1 MLLSSFS
8 HRQLHL
14 TFDRKKFH
22 LFSVMA
28 GQVLLPLMTFILVT
42 SIILTCDGKSFKLK
56 SSGIRREK
64 VLQYSATLEHRADA
78 TKGARKAVA
87 NR

>member
-1 MLLSSFS
+1 
-8 HRQLHL
+8 
-14 TFDRKKFH
+14 
-22 LFSVMA
+22 MA
-28 GQVLLPLMTFILVT
+28 GQVLLALMTFILVT